1 MIQVV
6 KMLGEYR
13 LQCGSE
19 FVGCDH
25 PGSDARL
32 VMAEEVIEQLPEHYQ
47 PERDTLGFVFTSHNA
62 ATLTL
67 AQVVNRLWK
76 DRL

>member
-6 KMLGEYR
+6 KFLGEYR

-19 FVGCDH
+19 FVGCEC

-32 VMAEEVIEQLPEHYQ
+32 VVADEVVEQLPSEYQ
-47 PERDTLGFVFTSHNA
+47 PERDSIGYVFPSHDA
-62 ATLTL
+62 ATLAL
-67 AQVVNRLWK
+67 AQVTNRLWRV
-76 DRL
+76 RL